1 MQHPGKRDA
10 VLNSY
15 PMKTNADNYS
25 TLQDK
30 KVIVLG
36 ASSGLGLATA
46 KAAANEGAKVIIVSG
61 NPERINAALKE
72 LPAGCEGYAVDLQEE
87 SNIRQFFEKAGNFDH
102 LVYTA
107 GGNISRKNIADLDL
121 ITAQD
126 YFKLRFW
133 APFAAIKYG
142 APSINAG
149 GSITLTSGIAGPRP
163 GKGWSLGAST
173 SGAIEGLTRAMAV
186 ELAPIRV
193 NIVSPGVV
201 KTNLWSDMTVADRD
215 NFYHTVG
222 ENMLVKRVGEPED
235 IAQTY
240 LYLMKQ
246 PYSTGQVVIVD
257 GGAVLV

>member
-1 MQHPGKRDA
+1 MQHSGRWDA
-10 VLNSY
+10 ALNSY
-15 PMKTNADNYS
+15 PMKTKTDNYS
-25 TLQDK
+25 TLQNK

-72 LPAGCEGYAVDLQEE
+72 LPAGCEGYAVDLREE
-87 SNIRQFFEKAGNFDH
+87 SNIRAFFEQTGNFDH

-107 GGNISRKNIADLDL
+107 GGNISRKNVADLDL
-121 ITAQD
+121 ATAQD
-126 YFKLRFW
+126 YFRLRFW

-142 APSINAG
+142 TPYINTG
-149 GSITLTSGIAGPRP
+149 GSITLTSGIAGQRP
-163 GKGWSLGAST
+163 GKGWSLGAGT
-173 SGAIEGLTRAMAV
+173 SGAMEGLTRAMAV

-193 NIVSPGVV
+193 NVVSPGVV
-201 KTNLWSDMTVADRD
+201 KTNLWSDIAAADRED
-215 NFYHTVG
+215 FYRTVG
-222 ENMLVKRVGEPED
+222 QSMLVGRIGEPED